1 MIEKY
6 KVDKLDIALNRN
18 SRLAID
24 FAMDFFTVYYGLKT
38 LAQKQINAMVQSLE
52 ELYRIKHPYG
62 VFFCRLLNLYHPR
75 PIPTNLSVFLMAVN
89 ELFNSC
95 CFGIKTNTFAQNY
108 EIVQYGGQASIV
120 DVMELVMKICKN
132 NRKTGENIIFSIHKD
147 CENSLE
153 IILMKVCGTLL
164 KTKMKP
170 NKIFEL
176 LDQNSKGNLDY
187 QEFVDGIRYT
197 LNI

>member
-95 CFGIKTNTFAQNY
+95 CFVYFTLELFMSLIHIKN
-108 EIVQYGGQASIV
+108 
-120 DVMELVMKICKN
+120 
-132 NRKTGENIIFSIHKD
+132 
-147 CENSLE
+147 
-153 IILMKVCGTLL
+153 
-164 KTKMKP
+164 
-170 NKIFEL
+170 
-176 LDQNSKGNLDY
+176 
-187 QEFVDGIRYT
+187 
-197 LNI
+197 